1 MCPIKMLS
9 IYVSHFEVKRE
20 NVERD
25 NINEIFEIARSVQI
39 FQVRLFY
46 FLSYN
51 KKYQIFSEETL
62 IFKFK

>member
-20 NVERD
+20 NVETD
-25 NINEIFEIARSVQI
+25 NINEIFEIARPVQI

-51 KKYQIFSEETL
+51 KK
-62 IFKFK
+62 